1 VASLS
6 RARDILLLAM
16 HLLLAILSSSRGST
30 ANKVRHLCSNHK
42 AHHRLLSS
50 LSRAQDIL
58 VLAMHLLLAILS
70 SSTCST
76 ANKAQHLPSIC
87 KHF

>member
-16 HLLLAILSSSRGST
+16 HLLLAILSSSTGST

-58 VLAMHLLLAILS
+58 LLAMHLLLAILS
-70 SSTCST
+70 SRCST
-76 ANKAQHLPSIC
+76 ANKAQHLRSIC

>member
-1 VASLS
+1 MASLS

-58 VLAMHLLLAILS
+58 LLAMHLLLAILS
-70 SSTCST
+70 SRCST
-76 ANKAQHLPSIC
+76 ANKAQHLRSIC

>member
-1 VASLS
+1 MASLS

-16 HLLLAILSSSRGST
+16 HLLLAILSSSTGST

-58 VLAMHLLLAILS
+58 LLAMHLLLAILS
-70 SSTCST
+70 SRCST
-76 ANKAQHLPSIC
+76 ANKAQHLRSIC